1 LKAKS
6 AKESLMSQTIVN
18 KLLDYITENFLVE
31 RNEIMLDRSLVD
43 EGIIDSTGLVELIVF
58 IEEEF
63 SIAVEE
69 DQMTKDNLGSV
80 IKIGNF
86 IERETDQQAMVLSKA
101 V

>member
-1 LKAKS
+1 
-6 AKESLMSQTIVN
+6 MSQTIVN

-31 RNEIMLDRSLVD
+31 RNEIILDRSLVD

-63 SIAVEE
+63 SIAVGE

-86 IERETDQQAMVLSKA
+86 IERETDQQAMALSKA

>member
-1 LKAKS
+1 
-6 AKESLMSQTIVN
+6 MSQTIVN

-31 RNEIMLDRSLVD
+31 RNEIILDRSLVD

-63 SIAVEE
+63 SIAVGE

-86 IERETDQQAMVLSKA
+86 IEREMDQQAMALSKA